1 MTFINWYTI
10 GGVLLMVVGFL
21 VGVWSVSDYFR
32 GQYGILG
39 WVLMTFGGGFLTLG
53 VLKDRNK
60 RKGV

>member
-1 MTFINWYTI
+1 
-10 GGVLLMVVGFL
+10 MVVGFL